1 MPPRTPAEAK
11 LAASMTPERWR
22 EVDAVV
28 RNALAQPPEARATFV
43 TDACHGD
50 VSLQREVEELVAV
63 RTGDFL
69 ERPAA
74 VLFAAGGDAAT
85 YAGVSE
91 SLPATRHRLQAA
103 LGNAYRIDREL
114 GGGGMSRVYVAEET
128 AFQRKVVIKLLN
140 AEIREEISV
149 RRFEREIQ
157 FAARLQHPHVVPL
170 LSAGT
175 ADGLLFYTMPF
186 VEGESLRQRLR
197 SEGRL
202 PIDDVVRIIGDVAS
216 ALGHAHRHGVVH
228 RDIKPEN
235 ILLCDGGA
243 VVADFGIAKALSA
256 SMSDAATQTPQAAL
270 THHGLAIGTPRYMA
284 PEQASGDPAADHRVD
299 LYALGGVAYE
309 MLAGRP
315 VFPGE
320 SAQQLMAAHAIE
332 QPEAIGKLRPATPD
346 WLASLVMH
354 CLEKA
359 ASDRVHDAEE
369 VMISLREAKH
379 VVPRPAKDADAPK
392 RSVVRWAYVSPA
404 LGAALIATLA
414 AGAAIE
420 KFAFSRS
427 TGSSRDP
434 ESVSFQILPP
444 TSGDTR
450 ERIGDLA
457 ISPDGKI
464 VAFVARSDSSS
475 HVYLRSLAEESALT
489 LPGSSG
495 AGQIAFSPD
504 GRWLSIIT
512 FGGKLLRAAVD
523 GSASYAIAD
532 TVFAWSG
539 STWENDRT
547 ILIGDAVT
555 ADRGVARVS
564 IAGGKPLAVTRPK
577 EWEHGRPFVA
587 ADGETLLFVDWGP
600 GFTEDDF
607 LSIGSLTTG
616 RYTRTSLLAV
626 QPFGVVD
633 DKILYL
639 DAAGNI
645 MAAPFDAHRR
655 RITGEPT
662 RVIEGTGVTDWPDL
676 PTVALSRTGT
686 LVFKR
691 GAFTQRFLLV
701 DSSGNGHEL
710 MDDERDFG
718 PMQGGGRPTFSPDGR
733 RIAARVITH
742 RADTTTAEIW
752 TFDVR
757 SRTFTRVTSIG
768 NVGLP
773 EWTRD
778 GRALVFASVEH
789 KRPSIWRQLAD
800 GTRPAEKLL
809 ELSDD
814 GRAIFSLSTTPDG
827 RGVVYCVGGA
837 AGIEIDYLSILGGPP
852 ERLDGSSR
860 LTLQCNARV
869 SPDGRWLAYV
879 FSDGEKPNVYARP
892 FRAEGAAVQI
902 SSDGGDSPLWSRNG
916 KQVFYRHLDAAT
928 ASNYEVGAIGPS
940 SILVA
945 DLARTDGALEVTRR
959 RRVVKLR
966 EGGVFDVAPDAKHF
980 LMLQRSDA
988 QVRLEVITN
997 WIPRLRAQLAGTR

>member
-1 MPPRTPAEAK
+1 MPPKTHAEAK
-11 LAASMTPERWR
+11 LSASMTPERWR

-28 RNALAQPPEARATFV
+28 RSALAQPPETRATFV
-43 TDACHGD
+43 SNACHGD
-50 VSLQREVEELVAV
+50 VTLQREVEELVAV

-69 ERPAA
+69 ELPAVMFSA
-74 VLFAAGGDAAT
+74 EEDAAT
-85 YAGVSE
+85 YAGVSAA
-91 SLPATRHRLQAA
+91 LPETRNRLQAA
-103 LGNAYRIDREL
+103 LGNAYRIYREL

-128 AFQRKVVIKLLN
+128 AFQRRVVIKLLN
-140 AEIREEISV
+140 TEIRGEISV

-157 FAARLQHPHVVPL
+157 FAARLQHPHIVPL
-170 LSAGT
+170 LSAGA

-186 VEGESLRQRLR
+186 VDGESLRERLR
-197 SEGRL
+197 REGRL

-235 ILLCDGGA
+235 ILLSDGGA
-243 VVADFGIAKALSA
+243 VVADFGIAKALSD
-256 SMSDAATQTPQAAL
+256 SLSDAATKTPQTAL

-315 VFPGE
+315 VFLGE
-320 SAQQLMAAHAIE
+320 SAQQLMVAHAIE
-332 QPEAIGKLRPATPD
+332 QPEAIRKLRPETPD

-359 ASDRVHDAEE
+359 PRDRVHDAEE

-379 VVPRPAKDADAPK
+379 VPVRPPKDAGAARP
-392 RSVVRWAYVSPA
+392 SVVKWFYISVAFS
-404 LGAALIATLA
+404 AALIATLA

-427 TGSSRDP
+427 TDRSPEP

-457 ISPDGKI
+457 VSPDGKV

-475 HVYLRSLAEESALT
+475 QVYLRTLAEESAKP
-489 LPGSSG
+489 LPGSRG

-504 GRWLSIIT
+504 GKWLSMIT
-512 FGGKLLRAAVD
+512 FGGKLLRVAVD
-523 GSASYAIAD
+523 GSSSFVITD
-532 TVFAWSG
+532 PVFAWSG

-547 ILIGDAVT
+547 ILIGAADA
-555 ADRGVARVS
+555 AGQGIARVS
-564 IAGGKPLAVTRPK
+564 IIGGKPQAITRPS
-577 EWEHGRPFVA
+577 EWQHGRPFVA
-587 ADGETLLFVDWGP
+587 NDGETLLFVDWGP

-607 LSIGSLTTG
+607 LSIGSLSTG
-616 RYTRTSLLAV
+616 AFTRTSLLAV
-626 QPFGVVD
+626 HPIGIVD
-633 DKILYL
+633 DEIVYL
-639 DAAGNI
+639 DVAGNI
-645 MAAPFDAHRR
+645 MAVPFDARRR

-662 RVIEGTGVTDWPDL
+662 RVIDGTSITDWPDL

-710 MDDERDFG
+710 TDDERDFG
-718 PMQGGGRPTFSPDGR
+718 PIQGGGRPTFSPDGR
-733 RIAARVITH
+733 RIAARIITH
-742 RADTTTAEIW
+742 HADTTRAEIW
-752 TFDVR
+752 TFDVG
-757 SRTFTRVTSIG
+757 SRTFTRVTSLG

-773 EWTRD
+773 EWTPD
-778 GRALVFASVEH
+778 GRALVFASWEH
-789 KRPSIWRQLAD
+789 KRPTIWRQIAD
-800 GTRPAEKLL
+800 GTQPPEKLV
-809 ELSDD
+809 ELNGPDTEIS
-814 GRAIFSLSTTPDG
+814 SLSVTPNGD
-827 RGVVYCVGGA
+827 GVVYCVGGGWGVRIGYVSM
-837 AGIEIDYLSILGGPP
+837 AGS
-852 ERLDGSSR
+852 RRTALDGSSR
-860 LTLQCNARV
+860 FTLQCNARV
-869 SPDGRWLAYV
+869 SPDGRWIAYV
-879 FSDGEKPNVYARP
+879 FSDGEKPNVYVRP
-892 FRAEGAAVQI
+892 FRSAGPRVQI
-902 SSDGGDSPLWSRNG
+902 SSDGGDSPLWSRDG
-916 KQVFYRHLDAAT
+916 RQIFYRHLDAAT

-940 SILVA
+940 SIVVA
-945 DLARTDGALEVTRR
+945 NLARTHGALEVSSR

-997 WIPRLRAQLAGTR
+997 WIPRLRAQLSGTR